1 MTGTPIQNNLLELWS
16 LVTWLRFGVYAGR
29 ANLQLF
35 RNQIELPC
43 KRGQSEGFER
53 LQVLVVYC
61 ILYCTVLYCTLYC
74 TASYCTVLAGAGGRR
89 LPAQDEG

>member
-16 LVTWLRFGVYAGR
+16 LVSWLRFGVYAGR

-61 ILYCTVLYCTLYC
+61 ILYCTVLYCTVL
-74 TASYCTVLAGAGGRR
+74 YCTVLAGAGGRR

>member
-61 ILYCTVLYCTLYC
+61 ILYCTVLYCT
-74 TASYCTVLAGAGGRR
+74 ASYCTVLAGAGGRR

>member
-53 LQVLVVYC
+53 LQVLVVYY
-61 ILYCTVLYCTLYC
+61 ILYC

>member
-1 MTGTPIQNNLLELWS
+1 MLYCTVLYLLYCRWIVTGTPIQNNLLELWS

-61 ILYCTVLYCTLYC
+61 IVLYCTVLYW
-74 TASYCTVLAGAGGRR
+74 
-89 LPAQDEG
+89 

>member
-61 ILYCTVLYCTLYC
+61 ILYCTVLYCTVL
-74 TASYCTVLAGAGGRR
+74 YCTVLAGAGGRR

>member
-61 ILYCTVLYCTLYC
+61 TVLYCTVLHR
-74 TASYCTVLAGAGGRR
+74 TVLYW
-89 LPAQDEG
+89 